1 MRIRLRI
8 SQYVENKF
16 MQTLYDHS
24 APKKATNLSLN
35 SDLLKKAKA
44 LKINL
49 SATLEQTLN
58 SQLAKIEEKKW
69 VKDNK
74 QAIKAYNNVVEERGC
89 FSDDYRAF

>member
-1 MRIRLRI
+1 MRITLRI
-8 SQYVENKF
+8 SQYIEDKL
-16 MQTLYDHS
+16 MQTLYDYS

-49 SATLEQTLN
+49 SAALEQTLS

-69 VKDNK
+69 AKDNK
-74 QAIKAYNNVVEERGC
+74 KAIKAYNNVVEELGC